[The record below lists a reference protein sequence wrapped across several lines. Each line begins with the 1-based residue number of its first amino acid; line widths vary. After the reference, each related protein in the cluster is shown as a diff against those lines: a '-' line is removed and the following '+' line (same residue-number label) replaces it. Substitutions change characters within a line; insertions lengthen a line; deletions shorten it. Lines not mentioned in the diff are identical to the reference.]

1 MDKAPVTKTH
11 KQLISIY
18 IVLAV
23 SFIASEIFLRPL
35 NNLFPALLNL
45 LLFGTLLLLIHKYSG
60 FVRKCTSEYDQMKLE
75 ITRQQMIA
83 KRKSRLA
90 AYFDRVL
97 KDAADMIFTLDVDGF
112 LLKFNTGAETIL
124 GYNQQEI
131 VGRPFTELLVNSADS
146 AAIFDSVLQND
157 RLQNH
162 EIKMKTKSGHVLEVS
177 MSISEMRDEKNQ
189 ILGMVATC
197 KDITENKRLQQELIE
212 KNRLLEELAITDNLS
227 GLFNVR
233 HFHNEMNKA
242 FTRMKRNFYTTLTL
256 LLIDIDHFKQLN
268 DTAGHQAG
276 DEVIEYVGAII
287 KACVRKDLDSGYRYG
302 GDEFVVILLDTD
314 AKNATVVAD
323 RILAK
328 FNEKKFGST
337 SLSIGIT
344 TSAVDDDEEKLV
356 HRADSAM
363 YEAKRSGGN
372 KWNIIDAPDSPE
384 IFRPESEKKA

>member
-1 MDKAPVTKTH
+1 MDKQQNTQTF
-11 KQLISIY
+11 KQLVAIY
-18 IVLAV
+18 IALAVVLVLAV
-23 SFIASEIFLRPL
+23 VFINPLQNIVKASIVLVFAGITAY
-35 NNLFPALLNL
+35 FVH
-45 LLFGTLLLLIHKYSG
+45 IYSN
-60 FVRKCTSEYDQMKLE
+60 FVRKCTAEYDQMKLE

-83 KRKSRLA
+83 KRKARLA

-131 VGRPFTELLVNSADS
+131 VGRPFTELLVNSSDS
-146 AAIFDSVLQND
+146 AAIFDIVLQND

-162 EIKMKTKSGHVLEVS
+162 EIKMKTKVGQVLEVS

-197 KDITENKRLQQELIE
+197 KDITENKRLQQQLIE

-233 HFHNEMNKA
+233 HFHNEMTKA
-242 FTRMKRNFYTTLTL
+242 FTRMRRNLYTTLTL

-268 DTAGHQAG
+268 DTEGHQAG

-287 KACVRKDLDSGYRYG
+287 KLCIRKDLDSGYRYG

-323 RILAK
+323 RIIAK

-337 SLSIGIT
+337 SLSIGVT
-344 TSAVDDDEEKLV
+344 TTTTDDDEEKLV
-356 HRADSAM
+356 HRADAAM
-363 YEAKRSGGN
+363 YVAKRSGGN
-372 KWNIIDAPDSPE
+372 RWNIAETHDTSE
-384 IFRPESEKKA
+384 IKRPESAK